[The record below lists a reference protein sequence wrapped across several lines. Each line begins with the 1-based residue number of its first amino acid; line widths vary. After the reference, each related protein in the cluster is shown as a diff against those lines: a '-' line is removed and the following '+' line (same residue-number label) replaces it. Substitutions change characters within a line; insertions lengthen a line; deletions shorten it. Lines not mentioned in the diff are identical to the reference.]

1 MTETQHPS
9 ELESF
14 MDNLEAL
21 TEAVSVARQKVRE
34 RQRRA
39 VPNRAPQRPGAER
52 DDQVWDEDGSDV
64 DSERDDQAWDEDGSD
79 VDSERAEENIE
90 GSEGTSAE
98 LEAEGTDARRSVGRM
113 SEAARQEVPLTQASQ
128 GMRGRPVNVEQPL
141 PAASEEVRLLM
152 AEMAVERRHTDEIQ
166 AAGKAAGA
174 GWEYLLDDPVARHR
188 VYRAA
193 AEMMVDKHSAT
204 SRQAQEVLRVS
215 GLRDLAVHDAE
226 GEALNRELRQVQVSE
241 ADGEKQA
248 AAFADRIALVQMQQG
263 EERVE
268 QTQQAQR
275 AERDGTEFVS
285 EVRLP
290 LMVGGTS
297 LAAVYGDSAIEAAQ
311 QYVQQEL
318 GARLEG
324 DELVIPVAG
333 EGTDVEASVD
343 PTVSAWR
350 SVTAEE
356 LVLAAGGGPEPT
368 NLAYLYAASME
379 SSLVGPDGEVRAS
392 GAESGQIRPTE
403 DGLTVEAGISN
414 SDVSPVVWERLT
426 AEFGEPEEGT
436 LFVPVSADPHADPV
450 AAIDS
455 ARADLPGSLFAAH
468 EDYEQQLLARRDL
481 AEAQADPG
489 VWVQPASEDAYV
501 DLVEKQR
508 PEGGVEAMVWVD
520 EQQRPTTHPEGV
532 PSVWFDE
539 DGQPAAFGHYEEG
552 QPSGTWAWTDPE
564 SGTFASD
571 RAEMSAEG
579 PVSGTQQ
586 HRDSPE
592 DGWTTV
598 GEESSGA
605 SSEAAEPGE
614 VGLDAASPTAEPS
627 PSPGPRHDPSTPP
640 MPDPSGPSRG
650 PRLH

>member
-21 TEAVSVARQKVRE
+21 TEAVAVARQKVRD
-34 RQRRA
+34 RRRRA
-39 VPNRAPQRPGAER
+39 VPDRAPRRPRPDPEPVDWVRDGEDDVEGAEALDPGR
-52 DDQVWDEDGSDV
+52 EEDAE
-64 DSERDDQAWDEDGSD
+64 SEVAPWQ
-79 VDSERAEENIE
+79 
-90 GSEGTSAE
+90 GTDPLSPASAE
-98 LEAEGTDARRSVGRM
+98 V
-113 SEAARQEVPLTQASQ
+113 RQ
-128 GMRGRPVNVEQPL
+128 R
-141 PAASEEVRLLM
+141 M
-152 AEMAVERRHTDEIQ
+152 AEMAVQGRHAEQVRRTLE
-166 AAGKAAGA
+166 GAGA
-174 GWEYLLDDPVARHR
+174 NETTLLDSDDGRFR

-193 AEMMVDKHSAT
+193 AEEMVDSNSAT
-204 SRQAQEVLRVS
+204 ARQAREVVARSVHE
-215 GLRDLAVHDAE
+215 DLTVHDAE
-226 GEALNRELRQVQVSE
+226 GEALRRELADVQRTDLSR
-241 ADGEKQA
+241 DQQA
-248 AAFADRIALVQMQQG
+248 TLFAERIALVQ
-263 EERVE
+263 E
-268 QTQQAQR
+268 QQAAER
-275 AERDGTEFVS
+275 AEQARQARQEKRQGTEFVS

-290 LMVGGTS
+290 LMLGGAS
-297 LAAVYGDSAIEAAQ
+297 LAAVYGDNAVESVQ
-311 QYVQQEL
+311 RYVQQEL

-324 DELVIPVAG
+324 NELVIPVAG
-333 EGTDVEASVD
+333 EGTDVDASVD

-356 LVLAAGGGPEPT
+356 LVLAAGGGPEPA

-379 SSLVGPDGEVRAS
+379 DSLVGPDGEVRAS

-403 DGLTVEAGISN
+403 DGLTVEAGISS

-489 VWVQPASEDAYV
+489 VWVQPADEDAYV

-650 PRLH
+650 PRLR

>member
-21 TEAVSVARQKVRE
+21 TEAVSVARQKVRD
-34 RQRRA
+34 RRRRA
-39 VPNRAPQRPGAER
+39 VPDRAPRRPRPGPEPVDGLSDGEDDIEDVEARDPDLEEAAAGEEGPWQGSDPLPPASSEVRQRMAEIAVEGRHAER
-52 DDQVWDEDGSDV
+52 VRQTLEEVGAWETTVV
-64 DSERDDQAWDEDGSD
+64 DSE
-79 VDSERAEENIE
+79 V
-90 GSEGTSAE
+90 
-98 LEAEGTDARRSVGRM
+98 RRF
-113 SEAARQEVPLTQASQ
+113 
-128 GMRGRPVNVEQPL
+128 
-141 PAASEEVRLLM
+141 
-152 AEMAVERRHTDEIQ
+152 
-166 AAGKAAGA
+166 
-174 GWEYLLDDPVARHR
+174 R

-193 AEMMVDKHSAT
+193 AEAIVDPDSSTA
-204 SRQAQEVLRVS
+204 RQAREVVARSVNE
-215 GLRDLAVHDAE
+215 DLAVHDAE
-226 GEALNRELRQVQVSE
+226 GEALRRELADVRRTDVSRE
-241 ADGEKQA
+241 QQTRL
-248 AAFADRIALVQMQQG
+248 FAERVALVQ
-263 EERVE
+263 ER
-268 QTQQAQR
+268 QAAER
-275 AERDGTEFVS
+275 AEQVRQARREQRQGTDFVS

-290 LMVGGTS
+290 LMLGGAS
-297 LAAVYGDSAIEAAQ
+297 LAAVYGDDAVEAVQ
-311 QYVQQEL
+311 QYVQHEL

-324 DELVIPVAG
+324 NELVIPVSG
-333 EGTDVEASVD
+333 EGTDMDASVD

-368 NLAYLYAASME
+368 NLAYLYAASLE
-379 SSLVGPDGEVRAS
+379 DSLVGPDGEVRAS

-403 DGLTVEAGISN
+403 DGLTVEAGISS

-552 QPSGTWAWTDPE
+552 QPSGTWAWTDSD

-579 PVSGTQQ
+579 PVPGTQQ
-586 HRDSPE
+586 HRESPE

-614 VGLDAASPTAEPS
+614 VGLDAGPATSAPS